1 MGAIQVKVPLTPLDL
16 NGSKGIEYS
25 FRLVGLLK
33 FMNSDSKVLALKY
46 RPITFEELV
55 GQKVIAESIFN
66 SIKND
71 KIPNAYMFLGIRGS
85 GKTSTARIVARALN
99 CKNGVENL
107 CTKNFCE
114 SCKSIIEGNNIDILE
129 IDAASKTSVDDVREL
144 IEFSRYKPT
153 SAKYKIF
160 ICDEVHMFSK
170 SAFAALLKTL
180 EEPPPYLKFI
190 FASTDVKKIPVT
202 IISRCQR
209 YDLSRVNS
217 EELFNYL
224 TKIKNLEQ
232 GKITDDAI
240 RLIVKLSEGS
250 VRDSLSLLDRAML
263 VENNGRELDLIQAQK
278 IFGYFEK
285 SIIIDLIEYLINGIE
300 DKTLSLYRNIYSS
313 GVEPKILLNEFLE
326 TLYYLKNIDSINR
339 DGTNFDL
346 NDSEFKKIESLSKKI
361 TKKDLLLLWQFTL
374 NNLEK
379 IDLVKNQH
387 QFVEMFLIRS
397 LYLKK
402 ILKNEKNNQIDSLD
416 YDLKLEKKV
425 PDNKMQAQQETV
437 DQLKNVEQKEKIVS
451 SPDVKNKI
459 DILEI
464 KSFMDLIRLCEERKE
479 LKIKYELENNFRLVN
494 FKNQK
499 IEISFNS
506 NLDKSFVKELTA
518 KLFDWTNK
526 RWIIAFSKENG
537 LPTLKEKK
545 KSLRADLLKKELASN
560 VSEEVKKFFPDAEL
574 LDVEEKK

>member
-1 MGAIQVKVPLTPLDL
+1 
-16 NGSKGIEYS
+16 
-25 FRLVGLLK
+25 
-33 FMNSDSKVLALKY
+33 MNSDSKVLALKY

-190 FASTDVKKIPVT
+190 FASTDGKKIPVT

-300 DKTLSLYRNIYSS
+300 DKTLSLYRNIYNS

-379 IDLVKNQH
+379 IDFVNNQH

-402 ILKNEKNNQIDSLD
+402 ILKSEKNIQIDSLD
-416 YDLKLEKKV
+416 YDLNLKKKV
-425 PDNKMQAQQETV
+425 TDNKMQAQQGAV
-437 DQLKNVEQKEKIVS
+437 DQLKNVEQKEKIVP

-459 DILEI
+459 DTLEI
-464 KSFMDLIRLCEERKE
+464 KSFIDLIRLCEEKKE

>member
-1 MGAIQVKVPLTPLDL
+1 
-16 NGSKGIEYS
+16 
-25 FRLVGLLK
+25 
-33 FMNSDSKVLALKY
+33 MNSDSKVLALKY

-190 FASTDVKKIPVT
+190 FASTDGKKIPVT

-232 GKITDDAI
+232 GKITEDAI

-300 DKTLSLYRNIYSS
+300 DKTLSLYRNIYNS

-379 IDLVKNQH
+379 IDFVNNQH

-402 ILKNEKNNQIDSLD
+402 ILKSEKNNKIDSLD
-416 YDLKLEKKV
+416 YDLSLKKKV
-425 PDNKMQAQQETV
+425 TDNKMQAQQGTV

-464 KSFMDLIRLCEERKE
+464 KSFKDLIRLCEEKKE

-494 FKNQK
+494 FKSQK